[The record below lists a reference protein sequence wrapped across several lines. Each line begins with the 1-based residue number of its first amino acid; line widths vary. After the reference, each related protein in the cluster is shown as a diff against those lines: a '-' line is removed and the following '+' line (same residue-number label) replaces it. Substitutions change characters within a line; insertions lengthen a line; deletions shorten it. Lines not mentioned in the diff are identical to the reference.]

1 MAWRANRVQ
10 SSVSIQ
16 HRKRAMPGNN
26 GQKKSSFFSI
36 FSIFKACCSPSWD
49 DTWDEAGNNGRRIC
63 PSDEDRHGWVAEP
76 GIDRKAS
83 EFIAKFYATR
93 VSDPQTVAV

>member
-1 MAWRANRVQ
+1 MAWTAKRVQ

-16 HRKRAMPGNN
+16 ERKRAMAGNN
-26 GQKKSSFFSI
+26 RQKKSSFSFI
-36 FSIFKACCSPSWD
+36 LSIFKACCSPGGD
-49 DTWDEAGNNGRRIC
+49 DSLDEAGNYGRRIC

-83 EFIAKFYATR
+83 DFINKFYATR
-93 VSDPQTVAV
+93 VSDPQIRAV